1 MSFLSRLFGNKAPD
15 PNEIMRPL
23 YLAVIAKGRE
33 PHWYEDGAVPDSMD
47 GRFAMISPILALVL
61 LRMEALPELGQ
72 PAAWLTEIF
81 VDDMDAQMRE
91 AGLGDVVIAKD
102 MGKVMGVLGGRI
114 GAYRSA
120 LSSPLSSPLGSA
132 VSGGLLGGGDSLLS
146 EAVDRN
152 IYGGDN
158 SDITAKQHTTRHFG
172 DVWAML
178 QSRDA
183 SALLAGNI

>member
-47 GRFAMISPILALVL
+47 GRFAMISSILALVL

-81 VDDMDAQMRE
+81 VEDMDAQMRE
-91 AGLGDVVIAKD
+91 AGLGDVIIAKD

-120 LSSPLSSPLGSA
+120 LTE
-132 VSGGLLGGGDSLLS
+132 GGDAVLG

-152 IYGGDN
+152 IYGGD
-158 SDITAKQHTTRHFG
+158 DTMAAAKDYTTRQFS
-172 DVWAML
+172 DVWAKL
-178 QSRDA
+178 QSCD
-183 SALLAGNI
+183 SGALLAGNI

>member
-47 GRFAMISPILALVL
+47 GRFAMISSILALVL

-120 LSSPLSSPLGSA
+120 LCGPSTVSS
-132 VSGGLLGGGDSLLS
+132 GGDSLLS

-178 QSRDA
+178 QNRDA